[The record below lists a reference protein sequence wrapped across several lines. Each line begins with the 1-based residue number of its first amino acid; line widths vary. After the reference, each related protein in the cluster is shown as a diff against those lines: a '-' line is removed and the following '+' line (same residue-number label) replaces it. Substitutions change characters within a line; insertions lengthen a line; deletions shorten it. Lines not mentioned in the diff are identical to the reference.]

1 MLISPIQL
9 GELMSARRSE
19 LGLSQ
24 VYVSELVGIS
34 RRTLQ
39 QIESGQANP
48 GLNTLLTLLHTL
60 GLQLTISKRTIDE
73 TKTSGGTR

>member
-1 MLISPIQL
+1 
-9 GELMSARRSE
+9 MSARRSE
-19 LGLSQ
+19 LGFSQ
-24 VYVSELVGIS
+24 VYVAELVGIS

-60 GLQLTISKRTIDE
+60 GLQLTISKRITDE
-73 TKTSGGTR
+73 KTASGGT